1 MARKR
6 AEFSLK
12 TKLEAV
18 ARYLR
23 CPGLP
28 EKGIKCGK
36 KFGKLDDIE
45 FDHIARE
52 EQSADNSPDN
62 CRPLCKECHALKTF
76 GTGATSAG
84 SDIHMAAKS
93 KRISREGKFVVR
105 KGGEKPEKKVRK
117 KIPSRPLRKKTI
129 SSE

>member
-1 MARKR
+1 MARARK
-6 AEFSLK
+6 EFTLK
-12 TKLEAV
+12 VKLEAV

-28 EKGIKCGK
+28 ERGLVCGK
-36 KFGKLDDIE
+36 KFGKLSEIE

-52 EQSADNSPDN
+52 EQSGDNSSDN

-84 SDIHMAAKS
+84 SDVHMAAKS
-93 KRISREGKFVVR
+93 KRINREGKFVVR
-105 KGGEKPEKKVRK
+105 KGGEKPEKKIGK
-117 KIPSRPLRKKTI
+117 KIL
-129 SSE
+129 SS